1 MYYIHL
7 LRRSF
12 LLLPVLAHCLFLQ
25 GQIIQLHE
33 LDLYR
38 KNPKSTPIASGS
50 IVEIN
55 ATLRLHLDKD
65 SIASA
70 VRQFANLPP
79 IDKKKLKDLKNLL
92 RSQVEILAL
101 LNAPTP
107 AEPDFQGLGDLN
119 NSLSGY
125 YATLSDSPEMGADYN
140 RFSTNYDKTYPPT
153 GQRATQIEQGEIPS
167 RELYIFSEFSKMAN
181 QLVEQTNLGLVE
193 GNISFLLT
201 GFKRTSKGSVAI
213 KLSDDFDSFE
223 GEAYTVQ
230 RWQTSLSE
238 EDKQQLREIADL
250 ANSLNKMLEE
260 KGSDLRKWLKWNLV
274 AVGCLEELKKL
285 GKKLEESITQTTQ
298 ADKVKKM
305 LQQPIHVA
313 KSLIEQ
319 YDRHEQQIKKL
330 DNVDLLIG
338 FDKNLNETIDS
349 IGSLLETMDD
359 ELLKILNELSDPVAK
374 ELEGSYQAC
383 KDKLEKDRDNL
394 LEIVKTLKFLFKDA
408 RDLAKSAEIISEKIN
423 RLPINLIPQESFIDL
438 TQTGE
443 RRNGDRI
450 VVKAILERTDGDGKI
465 RRKIIE
471 QIIFTVQQI
480 GLHSVVKPALVFV
493 DPIGGGKN
501 VDLKRTQFQF
511 APSYS
516 ILFKW
521 GSRTKRN
528 FHDFWTPS
536 FGINFSSPD
545 FDTDGVPEF
554 AFAFEVPFLN
564 DYLTTGIGYNV
575 GADERFWYFGFRLP
589 IGSWSL
595 PIFNNIEVKN

>member
-1 MYYIHL
+1 MPNACGSHQL
-7 LRRSF
+7 F
-12 LLLPVLAHCLFLQ
+12 FLQ

-33 LDLYR
+33 LDLYTGD
-38 KNPKSTPIASGS
+38 PQSPPIVSGG

-55 ATLRLHLDKD
+55 ATLRLQLDKD
-65 SIASA
+65 ALDSA
-70 VRQFANLPP
+70 VRQFADLPP

-92 RSQVEILAL
+92 RNQVEILAL
-101 LNAPTP
+101 LNSPSP
-107 AEPDFQGLGDLN
+107 VEPDFQGLYELN
-119 NSLSGY
+119 ESLSVY
-125 YATLSDSPEMGADYN
+125 YKDLINSPEMRADYN
-140 RFSTNYDKTYPPT
+140 RFSANYDITYPRT
-153 GQRATQIEQGEIPS
+153 EQRTTLIEQGEIPS
-167 RELYIFSEFSKMAN
+167 REFYIFSAFSKMAS
-181 QLVEQTNLGLVE
+181 QLVEQTNFGLAAD
-193 GNISFLLT
+193 NISFLLM

-213 KLSDDFDSFE
+213 KLSDDFDSLQ
-223 GEAYTVQ
+223 GDTYTVQ

-238 EDKQQLREIADL
+238 EDKQEFREIANL
-250 ANSLNKMLEE
+250 TNSLNKMLEE
-260 KGSDLRKWLKWNLV
+260 KGSDLHKWMKGNLV
-274 AVGCLEELKKL
+274 AVGCLEDLKKL
-285 GKKLEESITQTTQ
+285 GKKLEESITQTADAQT
-298 ADKVKKM
+298 DKVKKM
-305 LQQPIHVA
+305 LQQPIQVVQ
-313 KSLIEQ
+313 SLIEQ
-319 YDRHEQQIKKL
+319 YDGHEQKIKKL
-330 DNVDLLIG
+330 DNVDLLIS
-338 FDKNLNETIDS
+338 FDKNLNKTIDS

-359 ELLKILNELSDPVAK
+359 EWLKILKELHNPVAD
-374 ELEGSYQAC
+374 ELEKTYQAC
-383 KDKLEKDRDNL
+383 KDKLKKDRDNL

-423 RLPINLIPQESFIDL
+423 RLPIDLVPKESFIDL
-438 TQTGE
+438 TQAGE

-450 VVKAILERTDGDGKI
+450 VIKAILERTDGDGKKQQ
-465 RRKIIE
+465 KIIE

-493 DPIGGGKN
+493 DPIGDGKN

-575 GADERFWYFGFRLP
+575 GANEPFWYFGFRLP

-595 PIFNNIEVKN
+595 PFFNNIEVKN